1 MIQALDIV
9 QIIVAQ
15 VIGTFF
21 AAIGVY
27 AAIRADLA
35 QVNAR
40 LKLAEEGITRLV
52 TRFDDLIDRR
62 ANGNAK

>member
-1 MIQALDIV
+1 MIQTVDIA

-15 VIGTFF
+15 IIGTFF

-40 LKLAEEGITRLV
+40 LKLAEEGITRV
-52 TRFDDLIDRR
+52 STRLDDLVDRR
-62 ANGNAK
+62 RNG